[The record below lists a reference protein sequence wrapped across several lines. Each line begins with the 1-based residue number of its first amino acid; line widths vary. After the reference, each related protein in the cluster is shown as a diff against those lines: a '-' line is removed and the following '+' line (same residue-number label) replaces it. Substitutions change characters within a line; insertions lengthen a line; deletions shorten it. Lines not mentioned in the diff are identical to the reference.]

1 MHHNSFEESRRSSLE
16 AFILIVSIVA
26 LLNMIIERVSKIKG
40 VQRNKDVY
48 IFFTIASRVRKRER
62 KSESEEDKFAQR
74 FCLLE
79 LFIHLLK
86 VLKLFNYFMKYAR
99 LQTYNFWKAFLKN
112 VPAGTP
118 RSYYIY

>member
-1 MHHNSFEESRRSSLE
+1 MRSSLE
-16 AFILIVSIVA
+16 ARPRIPFILIISIVA

-79 LFIHLLK
+79 LKNTVCNKTFNICYTSCCHRASCAILAI
-86 VLKLFNYFMKYAR
+86 LFMIA
-99 LQTYNFWKAFLKN
+99 
-112 VPAGTP
+112 
-118 RSYYIY
+118 